1 MKVCVYCGQENRSG
15 LLYCL
20 YCGQELAESESG
32 SQTLP
37 VNPFRE
43 KSNRPDVPIDA
54 NTPGLTLM
62 VSTDR
67 GLKAITLPG
76 GRRIVLGRLDD
87 ESSVQPDLDL
97 SSFGALE
104 GGVSRHHAA
113 IDFVDISPT
122 LTDLGSK
129 NGTYINGKQLSPHQ
143 SRILSHGDEIRLGKL
158 LMYISL

>member
-1 MKVCVYCGQENRSG
+1 MKVCVYCGPENRSG

-32 SQTLP
+32 SQT
-37 VNPFRE
+37 
-43 KSNRPDVPIDA
+43 
-54 NTPGLTLM
+54 
-62 VSTDR
+62 STDR